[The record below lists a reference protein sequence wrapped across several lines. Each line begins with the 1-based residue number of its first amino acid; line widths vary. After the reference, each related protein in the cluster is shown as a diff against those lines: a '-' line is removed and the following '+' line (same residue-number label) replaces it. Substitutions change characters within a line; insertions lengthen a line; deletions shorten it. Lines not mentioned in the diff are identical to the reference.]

1 MVHICCLEDTSW
13 LPNHMGVCLEMY
25 HELIGAIKVEDLD
38 TVDAD
43 EFKEIKSEI
52 EKQTA
57 NLMMGQFF

>member
-1 MVHICCLEDTSW
+1 
-13 LPNHMGVCLEMY
+13 MGVCLEMY